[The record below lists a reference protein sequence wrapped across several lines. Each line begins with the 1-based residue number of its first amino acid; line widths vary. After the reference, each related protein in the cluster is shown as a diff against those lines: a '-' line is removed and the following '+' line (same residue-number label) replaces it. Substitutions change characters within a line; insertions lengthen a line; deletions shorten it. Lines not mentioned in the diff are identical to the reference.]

1 MKKTIKIY
9 VDYALGGKI
18 GIFSEDLNLRIGFK
32 PKEKVVLV
40 NRR

>member
-18 GIFSEDLNLRIGFK
+18 GIFSKDLKLEKMFILRHWKKWLIIC
-32 PKEKVVLV
+32 
-40 NRR
+40 